1 MTRLPAQN
9 FIRLRLIRLRHKTVA
24 VVEVHDV
31 VVETDNVKARLPRL
45 VQCLR
50 AGIAR
55 HNHAVE
61 FHLAVFGEN
70 AAKASQRGAHLLKS
84 VRAQVAFDFDDVRFV
99 AAAVDQA
106 VCAKLDE
113 LTPKALV
120 SAGHEVLNA
129 EAFEEEFSYQWQ
141 PQTIGK
147 AIEFI
152 AQTAD
157 LSPQFF
163 ELFVGLFSRC
173 AVILIQCLTPADCGF
188 LGSGNLRFQCFKAL
202 FYGFCSSVG
211 GFLRGSK
218 LVFECL
224 GAENTLR
231 HKSA

>member
-9 FIRLRLIRLRHKTVA
+9 LVRLRHKTVP

-31 VVETDNVKARLPRL
+31 VVEADNVEARLPRL
-45 VQCLR
+45 VEGFR
-50 AGIAR
+50 TGIAS
-55 HNHAVE
+55 NDHAVK
-61 FHLAVFGEN
+61 FHVLVLGEN
-70 AAKASQRGAHLLKS
+70 AAKALKRGAHLLKGI
-84 VRAQVAFDFDDVRFV
+84 RAQMAFDFDDVRFV
-99 AAAVDQA
+99 ARAIDQA
-106 VCAKLDE
+106 VCAKLNDFASN
-113 LTPKALV
+113 TLV
-120 SAGHEVLNA
+120 SARHEVLNA
-129 EAFEEEFSYQWQ
+129 KPLEEKFFYQGQ
-141 PQTIGK
+141 PHTIGK

-173 AVILIQCLTPADCGF
+173 AVILIECLTPSDCGF

-202 FYGFCSSVG
+202 FYGFCSSIG
-211 GFLRGSK
+211 GFLRGSE

-224 GAENTLR
+224 GAENALR